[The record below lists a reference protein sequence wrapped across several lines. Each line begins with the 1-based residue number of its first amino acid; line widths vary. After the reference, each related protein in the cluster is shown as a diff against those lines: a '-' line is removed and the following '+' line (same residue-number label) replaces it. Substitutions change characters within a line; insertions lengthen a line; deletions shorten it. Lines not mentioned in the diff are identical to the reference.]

1 MEKKRGLGRNLQALL
16 GTKDGAPEA
25 ASLAVKRVD
34 GDKLC
39 HIAVDK
45 LQPGKYQPR
54 TDFIPERL
62 QELADSIKSQGVVQ
76 PLVVRALAS
85 GDKYEIVAGER
96 RWRAAKMAGLEK
108 VPVVIREL
116 SEQAALAIAIIEN
129 LQRENLNPIEQAVAL
144 QRLQTEFSLTQ
155 QEVAEVVGKSRSSVA
170 NLLRLMN
177 LEPSV
182 RIFLE
187 HGDIE
192 QGHAKVLLGL
202 QGKAQIDVANEIIAK
217 QWNVRDA
224 EAYVQD
230 YLESVDNSVGNSVGN
245 SVDSLN
251 NSEKKAKS
259 LSINDIPELKR
270 LSQRLQAR
278 LQIKTN
284 ARGKGKLVISYQNEE
299 DLSRIISLL
308 S

>member
-62 QELADSIKSQGVVQ
+62 QELADSIKSQGVLQ
-76 PLVVRALAS
+76 PLVVRAVS
-85 GDKYEIVAGER
+85 TGDKYEIVAGER
-96 RWRAAKMAGLEK
+96 RWRAAKMAGLDK

-116 SEQAALAIAIIEN
+116 TEQAALAIAIIEN
-129 LQRENLNPIEQAVAL
+129 LQRENLNPVEQAVAL

-155 QEVAEVVGKSRSSVA
+155 QEVAEAVGKSRSTVA

-202 QGKAQIDVANEIIAK
+202 QGQAQMDIANEIIAH
-217 QWNVRDA
+217 QWSVRDA
-224 EAYVQD
+224 EEYIQQ
-230 YLESVDNSVGNSVGN
+230 YLEAVDNSVGN

-251 NSEKKAKS
+251 NSQVKPKS

-278 LQIKTN
+278 LQVKST
-284 ARGKGKLVISYQNEE
+284 AQGKGKLIISYQNEE
-299 DLSRIISLL
+299 DLNRIIGLL
-308 S
+308 